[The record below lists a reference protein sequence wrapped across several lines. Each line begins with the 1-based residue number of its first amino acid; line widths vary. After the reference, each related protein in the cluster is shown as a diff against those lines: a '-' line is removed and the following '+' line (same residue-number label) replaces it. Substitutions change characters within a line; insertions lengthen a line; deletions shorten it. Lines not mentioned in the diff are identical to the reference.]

1 MRTFNWL
8 KRLRQSERGNALAI
22 GAATLPL
29 LLGSAAF
36 TVDTI
41 HFGLMKRQLQRAAD
55 SSALAGAYAL
65 TQGSDES
72 VAVHNDLDENS
83 FPALSEPENIFS
95 GPSLGFEQT
104 VRVRLTASRSMPFM
118 SIFTNGPS
126 TITGEATAAL
136 IQDGTFC
143 VLSLYEGTDPGIDV
157 GGNAELNLGCGMA
170 TNSRGEEAVTATGS
184 SSVSATPIMAQGG
197 LDGEG
202 NNFTGDTTLQ
212 PYSARQTDPYA
223 DVPDPPAQS
232 GCTPVS
238 NAPGDPTLALT
249 PGCYSSMDL
258 KGDVTMAPGT
268 YYVYG
273 GDIEF
278 GSQANVTGNGV
289 TFVMTGPDGAAGD
302 LKWNGQAT
310 VNLSAPTSGTYE
322 TLLFYRDRRASNIEI
337 KINGGAAAQLK
348 GALYFPSSDI
358 EFTGNAGLSV
368 TCLQLIGQILKFRG
382 TSEINNSCPAS
393 ANMPGFQAT
402 YVRLVS

>member
-8 KRLRQSERGNALAI
+8 KRLRESERGNALAI

-41 HFGLMKRQLQRAAD
+41 HFSLMKRQLQRAAD
-55 SSALAGAYAL
+55 SGALAGAYAVS
-65 TQGSDES
+65 QGADES
-72 VAVHNDLDENS
+72 IAVHNDLDENS

-143 VLSLYEGTDPGIDV
+143 VLSLYDGLDPGIDV

-170 TNSRGEEAVTATGS
+170 TNSRGEDAVTATGS
-184 SSVSATPIMAQGG
+184 SSVSATPIMAAGG
-197 LDGEG
+197 LDGDD
-202 NNFTGDTTLQ
+202 NNFTGDSTLQ
-212 PYSARQTDPYA
+212 PYSAQQTDPFA
-223 DVPDPPAQS
+223 DVPNPPAQS
-232 GCTPVS
+232 GCTAVS
-238 NAPGDPTLALT
+238 NGPSDPTLELT

-258 KGDVTMAPGT
+258 KGTVTMAPGT

-278 GSQANVTGNGV
+278 GSQANVTGTGV

-310 VNLSAPTSGTYE
+310 LNLSAPTSGTYE

-337 KINGGAAAQLK
+337 KINGGASATLR
-348 GALYFPSSDI
+348 GAFYFPTSDI
-358 EFTGNAGLSV
+358 EFTGNAGMNV
-368 TCLQLIGQILKFRG
+368 TCLQMVGQILRFRG
-382 TSEINNSCPAS
+382 TAEINNSCPAS

>member
-8 KRLRQSERGNALAI
+8 KRLRESERGNALAI

-41 HFGLMKRQLQRAAD
+41 HFSLMKRQLQRAAD

-65 TQGSDES
+65 SQEADES

-83 FPALSEPENIFS
+83 FPTLSEAEDIFS

-118 SIFTNGPS
+118 SLFTNGPT
-126 TITGEATAAL
+126 TITAEATAAL
-136 IQDGTFC
+136 IEDGTFC
-143 VLSLYEGTDPGIDV
+143 VLSLYDGTETGIDV

-170 TNSRGEEAVTATGS
+170 SNSRGEQAVTATGS
-184 SSVSATPIMAQGG
+184 SSVSATPIMAAGG

-212 PYSARQTDPYA
+212 PHSAQQTDPFA
-223 DVPDPPAQS
+223 DVSDPPAQT
-232 GCTPVS
+232 CTEGVDQQPE
-238 NAPGDPTLALT
+238 DPTLELT
-249 PGCYSSMDL
+249 PGCYTSL
-258 KGDVTMAPGT
+258 AIKGTANLAPGT
-268 YYVYG
+268 YYING
-273 GDIEF
+273 GDVDF
-278 GSQANVTGNGV
+278 GAQANITGSGV

-310 VNLSAPTSGTYE
+310 LNLSAPTSGEYRG
-322 TLLFYRDRRASNIEI
+322 LLFYRDRRASNIEI
-337 KINGGAAAQLK
+337 KINGGASATLR
-348 GALYFPSSDI
+348 GAFYFPTSNI
-358 EFTGNAGLSV
+358 EFTGNAGMNV
-368 TCLQLIGQILKFRG
+368 TCLQMVGQILRFRG
-382 TSEINNSCPAS
+382 TAVINNSCPAS
-393 ANMPGFQAT
+393 ANIPGFQAT
-402 YVRLVS
+402 YVRLVG

>member
-8 KRLRQSERGNALAI
+8 KRIRQSERGNALAI

-41 HFGLMKRQLQRAAD
+41 HFSLMKRQLQRAAD

-95 GPSLGFEQT
+95 GPSLGFERT

-143 VLSLYEGTDPGIDV
+143 VLSLYDGLDPGIDV

-170 TNSRGEEAVTATGS
+170 SNSRGEEAVTATGS
-184 SSVSATPIMAQGG
+184 SSVSATPIMAAGG

-212 PYSARQTDPYA
+212 PYSAQQTDPFA
-223 DVPDPPAQS
+223 DVPDPPAQT
-232 GCTPVS
+232 CTEGVDQQPS
-238 NAPGDPTLALT
+238 DPTLNLT
-249 PGCYSSMDL
+249 PGCYSSL
-258 KGDVTMAPGT
+258 AIQGTANLAPGT
-268 YYVYG
+268 YYING
-273 GDIEF
+273 GDIDF
-278 GSQANVTGNGV
+278 GAQANITGNGV

-310 VNLSAPTSGTYE
+310 VNLSAPTSGPYE

-337 KINGGAAAQLK
+337 KINGGASATLR
-348 GALYFPSSDI
+348 GAFYFPTSNI
-358 EFTGNAGLSV
+358 EFTGNAGMNVS
-368 TCLQLIGQILKFRG
+368 CLQMVGQILRFRG
-382 TSEINNSCPAS
+382 TAAINNSCPAS